1 MHDNVICKRCTNVWK
16 YRREG
21 RQKSINPFFFY
32 LCSLNYSIMKK
43 TLFLFVLMLFF
54 FFSKAQWTLRT
65 YGEYDYTRTSGSSAS
80 LALMG
85 NYQMADNF
93 NIGLG
98 FQATTLSR
106 YSLNLQYQVNL
117 LKAEC
122 GTLYLENRYLY
133 RLFPNYNL
141 QEFNGVFDLGWR
153 NRHFN
158 FQLGLTNRYIAPIP
172 LRKNGGMD
180 VTFEPMN
187 VTFCVE
193 GNLFDQE
200 HPWNVGARISNYRDF
215 VIERITLFFY
225 SVNGYYDFGN
235 GLRLTSEFGLHP
247 CGVLNLSSQYNGW
260 FGNVGLVWKP

>member
-1 MHDNVICKRCTNVWK
+1 
-16 YRREG
+16 
-21 RQKSINPFFFY
+21 
-32 LCSLNYSIMKK
+32 MKK
-43 TLFLFVLMLFF
+43 LLFLLSLLLLT
-54 FFSKAQWTLRT
+54 FSLKAQWTLRT
-65 YGEYDYTRTSGSSAS
+65 YGEYDYTRTSGSGAS
-80 LALMG
+80 LAVLG
-85 NYQMADNF
+85 NYQMAENF

-98 FQATTLSR
+98 YQFATFNR
-106 YSLNLQYQVNL
+106 HAINLQYQVDL
-117 LKAEC
+117 LKAKC

-133 RLFPNYNL
+133 RIFPKYDL
-141 QEFNGVFDLGWR
+141 QEFNALLDLGWR

-158 FQLGLTNRYIAPIP
+158 FQLGLTNRFTAPIP

-200 HPWNVGARISNYRDF
+200 HPWNVGARVSNYRDF
-215 VIERITLFFY
+215 VIERFTLFFY

-235 GLRLTSEFGLHP
+235 GLRLTAEAGLHP

-260 FGNVGLVWKP
+260 YGNVGLIWKPKN

>member
-1 MHDNVICKRCTNVWK
+1 
-16 YRREG
+16 
-21 RQKSINPFFFY
+21 
-32 LCSLNYSIMKK
+32 
-43 TLFLFVLMLFF
+43 
-54 FFSKAQWTLRT
+54 
-65 YGEYDYTRTSGSSAS
+65 
-80 LALMG
+80 
-85 NYQMADNF
+85 
-93 NIGLG
+93 
-98 FQATTLSR
+98 
-106 YSLNLQYQVNL
+106 
-117 LKAEC
+117 
-122 GTLYLENRYLY
+122 
-133 RLFPNYNL
+133 LFPNYNL
-141 QEFNGVFDLGWR
+141 QEFNGVLDLGWR

-215 VIERITLFFY
+215 VIERFTLFFY